1 MLSCSF
7 VEALKLQVINSA
19 TAAAQLVAYYSFSRS
34 KGWTADLVRADS
46 LALAQAVGVENKFPE
61 NVFSWRCRF
70 CSFHTTHSNW
80 KHVRVHLGNQGDAF
94 IFSRPKVL
102 VNVNEMAVRLLKVKG
117 EYKGTREGSS
127 ARKKHEV
134 EVVVSKL
141 KKEVGAA
148 VFAAACLATSA
159 IVPTPTAWMKPN
171 SKLYRQGSS
180 KETRQLS

>member
-127 ARKKHEV
+127 ARKVIRDSTRKAPPKKKRTEPV
-134 EVVVSKL
+134 PSIPSK
-141 KKEVGAA
+141 KGTKWI
-148 VFAAACLATSA
+148 C
-159 IVPTPTAWMKPN
+159 I
-171 SKLYRQGSS
+171 
-180 KETRQLS
+180 